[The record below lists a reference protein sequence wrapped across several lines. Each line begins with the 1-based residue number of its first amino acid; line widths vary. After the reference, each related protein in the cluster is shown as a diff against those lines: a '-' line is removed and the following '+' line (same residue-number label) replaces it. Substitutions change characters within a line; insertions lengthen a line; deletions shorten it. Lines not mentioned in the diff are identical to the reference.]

1 MRVLT
6 EVVEPLG
13 MAGGPAMLLDGAGTA
28 SEKKK
33 RKKKKKK
40 WKERKMVQKQ
50 LGQDSSYGPQH
61 YNHWE
66 QNVES
71 GSSH

>member
-40 WKERKMVQKQ
+40 KMERKKDGAETAGARFIIWATT
-50 LGQDSSYGPQH
+50 L
-61 YNHWE
+61 
-66 QNVES
+66 
-71 GSSH
+71 

>member
-1 MRVLT
+1 
-6 EVVEPLG
+6 
-13 MAGGPAMLLDGAGTA
+13 ML
-28 SEKKK
+28 
-33 RKKKKKK
+33 
-40 WKERKMVQKQ
+40 QKQ

>member
-33 RKKKKKK
+33 EKKKKKK

>member
-33 RKKKKKK
+33 RKKEKKNGK
-40 WKERKMVQKQ
+40 KERWCRNSWGKIHHMGHNIITTGNKM
-50 LGQDSSYGPQH
+50 
-61 YNHWE
+61 
-66 QNVES
+66 
-71 GSSH
+71 

>member
-33 RKKKKKK
+33 RKKEKKKM
-40 WKERKMVQKQ
+40 ERKKDGAETAGARFIIWATT
-50 LGQDSSYGPQH
+50 L
-61 YNHWE
+61 
-66 QNVES
+66 
-71 GSSH
+71 

>member
-33 RKKKKKK
+33 KKKKNKK
-40 WKERKMVQKQ
+40 KKMERKKDGAETAGARFIIWATT
-50 LGQDSSYGPQH
+50 L
-61 YNHWE
+61 
-66 QNVES
+66 
-71 GSSH
+71 